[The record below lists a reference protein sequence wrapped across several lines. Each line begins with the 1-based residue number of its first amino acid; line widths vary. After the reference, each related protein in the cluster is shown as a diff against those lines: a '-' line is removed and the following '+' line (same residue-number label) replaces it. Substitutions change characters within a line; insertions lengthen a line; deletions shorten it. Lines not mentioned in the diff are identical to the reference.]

1 MTRPLFDELPF
12 WERPDLSPY
21 LIHLTKST
29 KDDNGSTAFDN
40 LVSILEDGK
49 IFGSSNTSFIKGPN
63 NATCFMDIPFVS
75 LKYLLNDENTDK
87 EMPRYEPFG
96 IVVLKTTAYDK
107 GCRPVLYMSDDEL
120 ADLRLP
126 EREKWR
132 VVRFELSHEEC
143 VSWVHER
150 EWRCKG
156 DFKLPR
162 RVIAV
167 LVENLS
173 FAMKLGRML
182 SKKPQKF
189 KSMPKSI
196 LPLSVICQGL
206 PYLSSSTRR
215 RCKIR

>member
-1 MTRPLFDELPF
+1 MARPLFDELPF

-21 LIHLTKST
+21 LIHLTKNT
-29 KDDNGSTAFDN
+29 DDDNGSRAFDN
-40 LVSILEDGK
+40 LVSILQDGK
-49 IFGSSNTSFIKGPN
+49 IFGSSNASFIKGPN
-63 NATCFMDIPFVS
+63 KATCFMDIPFVS
-75 LKYLLNDENTDK
+75 LKYLLNEENTDK
-87 EMPRYEPFG
+87 ESPRYEPFG

-120 ADLRLP
+120 ANLRIP

-156 DFKLPR
+156 DLKLPR
-162 RVIAV
+162 RFIAA
-167 LVENLS
+167 LVKNPF
-173 FAMKLGRML
+173 FATKLARML
-182 SKKPQKF
+182 SEKPKRF
-189 KSMPKSI
+189 KSIPKSI

-206 PYLSSSTRR
+206 TYLSPSTGRR
-215 RCKIR
+215 SKIR